1 MHKHT
6 PSRTAAAALVEQ
18 LVINGVKHVFCVP
31 GESFLPVLDA
41 LRDSGITKTVCRHEG
56 GAAMMAEAIGKVTGR
71 PGVCFVTRGPGATN
85 ASAGIHIAQQDSTPM
100 IMFVGQVETSVR
112 DREAFQELDYRA
124 VFGSMT
130 KWTAEVDDPD
140 RITEFVSRAFYTA
153 SSGRPGPV
161 VLALPKDVLS
171 ERVTVTNAPA
181 FEPVETSPGEEEM
194 TRLGELLAEA
204 RNPLFVLGGS
214 RWSEAARRQIHEFAE
229 ATGMPIATS
238 YRRSTL
244 FDPLHPLY
252 AGDLGLGPNPK
263 LVARAKAA
271 DLLVLVGGRLGEIP
285 SQGYSLLSSPS
296 PQTKLVHIHPGA
308 EEIGR
313 VYRPHLAI
321 HASPNRF
328 VAALKRLPLAAKPS
342 WRESAGAAHADFLA
356 WTGTATPQPGD
367 VNLGEIMIWLRDNVP
382 SDTILCN
389 GAGNYASWIHR
400 FYRFREY
407 MTHVAPTS
415 ASMGYGMP
423 AAIAMQRLH
432 PQRLVLSVNGDG
444 DFLMSGQEFAIAVQ
458 YRLPIIVVH
467 LRQRHVRHHPHAPG
481 TRIPRPRC
489 RHRIAQSGFRRL
501 CPRLRRFW
509 GGGEQDLGFSGGVS
523 GGAGIGATLDHSSQD
538 RSRRDPAG
546 GHPVGHPRTR
556 AAAGVARISW
566 PLRPSLRANG
576 SRECAP
582 DDRLREAIQLWRS
595 EKASW
600 IASLLLAMTI
610 TKPQNSRVS

>member
-1 MHKHT
+1 MYQHT

-41 LRDSGITKTVCRHEG
+41 LRDSGITITVCRHEG
-56 GAAMMAEAIGKVTGR
+56 GAAIMAEAIGKVTGR
-71 PGVCFVTRGPGATN
+71 PGICFVTRGPGATN

-100 IMFVGQVETSVR
+100 IMFVGQVETSVKE
-112 DREAFQELDYRA
+112 REAFQELDYRA

-130 KWTAEVDDPD
+130 KWTVEVDDPN

-153 SSGRPGPV
+153 SGGRPGPV
-161 VLALPKDVLS
+161 VVALPKDVLS
-171 ERVTVTNAPA
+171 ERVTVANAPA

-194 TRLGELLAEA
+194 AKLSELLAESK
-204 RNPLFVLGGS
+204 NPLFVLGGS
-214 RWSEAARRQIHEFAE
+214 RWTEVARRQIHEFADS
-229 ATGMPIATS
+229 TGLPIATS

-271 DLLVLVGGRLGEIP
+271 DLLILVGGRLGEIP

-328 VAALKRLPLAAKPS
+328 VSALKRLAITPNPA
-342 WRESAGAAHADFLA
+342 WRDNADAAHAEYLA

-367 VNLGEIMIWLRDNVP
+367 VNLGEIMVWLRDHVP
-382 SDTILCN
+382 TDTILCN

-400 FYRFREY
+400 FYRFREF

-432 PQRLVLSVNGDG
+432 PDRLVLSVNGDG

-458 YRLPIIVVH
+458 YRLPIIVVVCDNGMYGTIRMHQEREFPGRVSATELHNPDFDAYARAFGGFGAVVRKTSDFPAALQAARESGLPSIIH
-467 LRQRHVRHHPHAPG
+467 LKIDPDAILP
-481 TRIPRPRC
+481 
-489 RHRIAQSGFRRL
+489 A
-501 CPRLRRFW
+501 
-509 GGGEQDLGFSGGVS
+509 
-523 GGAGIGATLDHSSQD
+523 ATLSGI
-538 RSRRDPAG
+538 RE
-546 GHPVGHPRTR
+546 R
-556 AAAGVARISW
+556 A
-566 PLRPSLRANG
+566 LQ
-576 SRECAP
+576 
-582 DDRLREAIQLWRS
+582 EA
-595 EKASW
+595 
-600 IASLLLAMTI
+600 
-610 TKPQNSRVS
+610 

>member
-1 MHKHT
+1 MHKPASH
-6 PSRTAAAALVEQ
+6 RTAAAALVEQ
-18 LVINGVKHVFCVP
+18 LVINGITHVFCVP
-31 GESFLPVLDA
+31 GESYLPVLDA
-41 LRDSGITKTVCRHEG
+41 LRDSGITVTVCRHEG
-56 GAAMMAEAIGKVTGR
+56 GAAMMAEAMGKVTGR
-71 PGVCFVTRGPGATN
+71 PGICFVTRGPGATN

-112 DREAFQELDYRA
+112 EREAFQELDYRA

-130 KWTAEVDDPD
+130 KWTAEVDHAS

-161 VLALPKDVLS
+161 VVALPKDVLS
-171 ERVTVTNAPA
+171 ERTSVANAPA

-194 TRLGELLAEA
+194 TKLSELLAESK
-204 RNPLFVLGGS
+204 NPLFVLGGS
-214 RWSEAARRQIHEFAE
+214 RWSETARRQIHEFAE
-229 ATGMPIATS
+229 RAGLPIATS

-285 SQGYSLLSSPS
+285 SQGYSVLSSPS

-328 VAALKRLPLAAKPS
+328 VAALRRLALTPNPV
-342 WRESAGAAHADFLA
+342 WRESADIAHADYRA

-367 VNLGEIMIWLRDNVP
+367 VNLGEIMIWLRNHAP
-382 SDTILCN
+382 TDTILCN

-400 FYRFREY
+400 FYRFREF

-432 PQRLVLSVNGDG
+432 PDRLVLSVNGDG

-458 YRLPIIVVH
+458 YRLPIIVIICDNGMYGTIRMHQEREFPGRISATELHNPDFDAYARAFGGFGAV
-467 LRQRHVRHHPHAPG
+467 VNKTSDFPHAFQ
-481 TRIPRPRC
+481 TARE
-489 RHRIAQSGFRRL
+489 SGL
-501 CPRLRRFW
+501 PAIIHLKI
-509 GGGEQDLGFSGGVS
+509 DSDAILPATTLSGIRERALQ
-523 GGAGIGATLDHSSQD
+523 GA
-538 RSRRDPAG
+538 
-546 GHPVGHPRTR
+546 
-556 AAAGVARISW
+556 
-566 PLRPSLRANG
+566 
-576 SRECAP
+576 
-582 DDRLREAIQLWRS
+582 
-595 EKASW
+595 
-600 IASLLLAMTI
+600 
-610 TKPQNSRVS
+610 

>member
-1 MHKHT
+1 MHKPASH
-6 PSRTAAAALVEQ
+6 RTAAAALVEQ
-18 LVINGVKHVFCVP
+18 LVINGITHVFCVP
-31 GESFLPVLDA
+31 GESYLPVLDA
-41 LRDSGITKTVCRHEG
+41 LRDSGITVTVCRHEG
-56 GAAMMAEAIGKVTGR
+56 GAAMMAEAMGKVTGR
-71 PGVCFVTRGPGATN
+71 PGICFVTRGPGATN
-85 ASAGIHIAQQDSTPM
+85 ASAGIHIAQHDSTPM

-112 DREAFQELDYRA
+112 EREAFQELDYRA

-130 KWTAEVDDPD
+130 KWTAEVDHAS

-161 VLALPKDVLS
+161 VVALPKDVLS
-171 ERVTVTNAPA
+171 ERTSVANAPA

-194 TRLGELLAEA
+194 TKLSELLVESK
-204 RNPLFVLGGS
+204 NPLFVLGGS
-214 RWSEAARRQIHEFAE
+214 RWSETARRQIHEFAE
-229 ATGMPIATS
+229 RAGLPIATS

-285 SQGYSLLSSPS
+285 SQGYSVLSSPS

-328 VAALKRLPLAAKPS
+328 VAALRRLALTPNPA
-342 WRESAGAAHADFLA
+342 WRESADIAHADYRA

-367 VNLGEIMIWLRDNVP
+367 VNLGEIMIWLRNHAP
-382 SDTILCN
+382 TDTILCN

-400 FYRFREY
+400 FYRFREF

-432 PQRLVLSVNGDG
+432 PDRLVLSVNGDG

-458 YRLPIIVVH
+458 YRLPIIVIICDNGMYGTIRMHQEREFPGRISATELHNPDFDAYARAFGGFGAVVKKTSDFPAAFRAARESGLPSIIH
-467 LRQRHVRHHPHAPG
+467 LKIDPDAILP
-481 TRIPRPRC
+481 
-489 RHRIAQSGFRRL
+489 A
-501 CPRLRRFW
+501 
-509 GGGEQDLGFSGGVS
+509 
-523 GGAGIGATLDHSSQD
+523 ATLSGI
-538 RSRRDPAG
+538 RE
-546 GHPVGHPRTR
+546 R
-556 AAAGVARISW
+556 ALQQA
-566 PLRPSLRANG
+566 
-576 SRECAP
+576 
-582 DDRLREAIQLWRS
+582 
-595 EKASW
+595 
-600 IASLLLAMTI
+600 
-610 TKPQNSRVS
+610 

>member
-1 MHKHT
+1 MHKPATH
-6 PSRTAAAALVEQ
+6 RTAAIALVEQ
-18 LVINGVKHVFCVP
+18 LVINGITHVFCVP
-31 GESFLPVLDA
+31 GESYLPVLDA
-41 LRDSGITKTVCRHEG
+41 LRDSGITVTVCRHEG
-56 GAAMMAEAIGKVTGR
+56 GAAMMAEAMGKVTGR
-71 PGVCFVTRGPGATN
+71 PGICFVTRGPGATN

-112 DREAFQELDYRA
+112 EREAFQELDYRA

-130 KWTAEVDDPD
+130 KWTAEVDHAS

-161 VLALPKDVLS
+161 VVALPKDVLS
-171 ERVTVTNAPA
+171 ERTSVANAPA

-194 TRLGELLAEA
+194 TKLSELLVESK
-204 RNPLFVLGGS
+204 NPLFVLGGS
-214 RWSEAARRQIHEFAE
+214 RWSETARRQIHEFAE
-229 ATGMPIATS
+229 RAGLPIATS

-263 LVARAKAA
+263 LVTRAKAA

-285 SQGYSLLSSPS
+285 SQGYSVLSSPS

-328 VAALKRLPLAAKPS
+328 VAALRRLALTPNPV
-342 WRESAGAAHADFLA
+342 WRESADIAHADYRA

-367 VNLGEIMIWLRDNVP
+367 VNLGEIMIWLRNHAP
-382 SDTILCN
+382 TDTILCN

-400 FYRFREY
+400 FYRFREF

-432 PQRLVLSVNGDG
+432 PDRLVLSVNGDG

-458 YRLPIIVVH
+458 YRLPIIVIICDNGMYGTIRMHQEREFPGRISATELHNPDFDAYARAFGGFGAV
-467 LRQRHVRHHPHAPG
+467 VNKTSDFPHAFQAA
-481 TRIPRPRC
+481 RE
-489 RHRIAQSGFRRL
+489 SGL
-501 CPRLRRFW
+501 PAIIHLKI
-509 GGGEQDLGFSGGVS
+509 DSDAILPATTLSGIRERALQ
-523 GGAGIGATLDHSSQD
+523 GA
-538 RSRRDPAG
+538 
-546 GHPVGHPRTR
+546 
-556 AAAGVARISW
+556 
-566 PLRPSLRANG
+566 
-576 SRECAP
+576 
-582 DDRLREAIQLWRS
+582 
-595 EKASW
+595 
-600 IASLLLAMTI
+600 
-610 TKPQNSRVS
+610 

>member
-1 MHKHT
+1 MHK
-6 PSRTAAAALVEQ
+6 PAPYRTAAVALVEQ
-18 LVINGVKHVFCVP
+18 LRINGVEHVFCVP

-41 LRDSGITKTVCRHEG
+41 LRDSGIKVTVCRHEG
-56 GAAMMAEAIGKVTGR
+56 GAAMMAEAIGKATGR
-71 PGVCFVTRGPGATN
+71 PGICFVTRGPGATN

-112 DREAFQELDYRA
+112 EREAFQELDYRA

-130 KWTAEVDDPD
+130 KWTVEIDDPT
-140 RITEFVSRAFYTA
+140 RVTELVSRAFYTA

-161 VLALPKDVLS
+161 VVALPKDMLS
-171 ERVTVTNAPA
+171 ERVSIDNAPA

-194 TRLGELLAEA
+194 TRLGELLAKA
-204 RNPLFVLGGS
+204 KNPLLVLGGS
-214 RWSEAARRQIHEFAE
+214 RWSETARRQIHEFAE
-229 ATGMPIATS
+229 RTGLPIATS

-285 SQGYSLLSSPS
+285 SQGYSLLSIPS

-328 VAALKRLPLAAKPS
+328 VAALGKLAVTPDPA
-342 WRESAGAAHADFLA
+342 WRQSAGDAHSEYLA
-356 WTGTATPQPGD
+356 WTETATPQPGA
-367 VNLGEIMIWLRDNVP
+367 VNLGEIMIWLRDHVP
-382 SDTILCN
+382 TDTILCN

-432 PQRLVLSVNGDG
+432 PDRLVLSVNGDG

-458 YRLPIIVVH
+458 YRLPIIVVVCDNGMYGTIRMH
-467 LRQRHVRHHPHAPG
+467 QEREFPG
-481 TRIPRPRC
+481 RVSATELHNPDFDAYARAFGGFGAVVSKTADFAAAFEAAR
-489 RHRIAQSGFRRL
+489 QSGLPSIIHLKIDPDAILPATTLSGIRERA
-501 CPRLRRFW
+501 LR
-509 GGGEQDLGFSGGVS
+509 D
-523 GGAGIGATLDHSSQD
+523 A
-538 RSRRDPAG
+538 
-546 GHPVGHPRTR
+546 
-556 AAAGVARISW
+556 
-566 PLRPSLRANG
+566 
-576 SRECAP
+576 
-582 DDRLREAIQLWRS
+582 
-595 EKASW
+595 
-600 IASLLLAMTI
+600 
-610 TKPQNSRVS
+610 

>member
-1 MHKHT
+1 MHQPA
-6 PSRTAAAALVEQ
+6 PSRSSAEALVEQ
-18 LVINGVKHVFCVP
+18 LVINGVEHVFCVP

-41 LRDSGITKTVCRHEG
+41 LRDSNITTTVCRHEG
-56 GAAMMAEAIGKVTGR
+56 GAAMMAEAVGKTTGR
-71 PGVCFVTRGPGATN
+71 PGICFVTRGPGATN
-85 ASAGIHIAQQDSTPM
+85 ASAGVHIAQQDLTPM
-100 IMFVGQVETSVR
+100 IVFVGQVETSVR
-112 DREAFQELDYRA
+112 ERDAFQELDYRA

-130 KWTAEVDDPD
+130 KWTVEVDNAN

-161 VLALPKDVLS
+161 VVALPKNVLS
-171 ERVTVTNAPA
+171 ERVSVANAPA
-181 FEPVETSPGEEEM
+181 FEPVETSPGYEEM
-194 TRLGELLAEA
+194 ARLGELLAESK
-204 RNPLFVLGGS
+204 NPLFVLGGS
-214 RWSEAARRQIHEFAE
+214 RWSEAARGQIHEFADL
-229 ATGMPIATS
+229 TGLPVATS

-308 EEIGR
+308 EEIGL

-328 VAALKRLPLAAKPS
+328 VAALRRLAVTAKPA
-342 WRESAGAAHADFLA
+342 WRESANSAHADFLA
-356 WTGTATPQPGD
+356 WTGTATPQPGN
-367 VNLGEIMIWLRDNVP
+367 VNLGEIMIWLRDHVP
-382 SDTILCN
+382 TDTILCN

-400 FYRFREY
+400 FYRFRVF

-444 DFLMSGQEFAIAVQ
+444 DFLMSGQEFATAVQ
-458 YRLPIIVVH
+458 YRLPIIVVVCDNGMYGTIRMHQEREFPGRVSATELHNPDFDAYARAFGGFGAVVKKTSDFPAAFQAARESGLPSIIH
-467 LRQRHVRHHPHAPG
+467 LK
-481 TRIPRPRC
+481 I
-489 RHRIAQSGFRRL
+489 
-501 CPRLRRFW
+501 
-509 GGGEQDLGFSGGVS
+509 
-523 GGAGIGATLDHSSQD
+523 
-538 RSRRDPAG
+538 DP
-546 GHPVGHPRTR
+546 
-556 AAAGVARISW
+556 
-566 PLRPSLRANG
+566 
-576 SRECAP
+576 
-582 DDRLREAIQLWRS
+582 EAILPAETLSGIRGRALRS
-595 EKASW
+595 
-600 IASLLLAMTI
+600 T
-610 TKPQNSRVS
+610 

>member
-1 MHKHT
+1 MHKPASH
-6 PSRTAAAALVEQ
+6 RTAAAALVEQ
-18 LVINGVKHVFCVP
+18 LVINGITHVFCVP
-31 GESFLPVLDA
+31 GESYLPVLDA
-41 LRDSGITKTVCRHEG
+41 LRDSGITVTVCRHEG
-56 GAAMMAEAIGKVTGR
+56 GAAMMAEAMGKVTGR
-71 PGVCFVTRGPGATN
+71 PGICFVTRGPGATN
-85 ASAGIHIAQQDSTPM
+85 ASAGIHIAQHDSTPM

-112 DREAFQELDYRA
+112 EREAFQELDYRA

-130 KWTAEVDDPD
+130 KWTAEVDHAS

-161 VLALPKDVLS
+161 VVALPKDVLS
-171 ERVTVTNAPA
+171 ERTSVANAPA

-194 TRLGELLAEA
+194 TKLSELLVESK
-204 RNPLFVLGGS
+204 NPLFVLGGS
-214 RWSEAARRQIHEFAE
+214 RWSETARRQIHEFAE
-229 ATGMPIATS
+229 RAGLPIATS

-285 SQGYSLLSSPS
+285 SQGYSVLSSPS

-328 VAALKRLPLAAKPS
+328 VAALRRLALTPNPA
-342 WRESAGAAHADFLA
+342 WRESADIAHADYRA

-367 VNLGEIMIWLRDNVP
+367 VNLGEIMIWLRNHAP
-382 SDTILCN
+382 TDTILCN

-400 FYRFREY
+400 FYRFREF

-432 PQRLVLSVNGDG
+432 PDRLVLSVNGDG

-458 YRLPIIVVH
+458 YRLPIIVIICDNGMYGTIRMHQEREFPGRVSATELH
-467 LRQRHVRHHPHAPG
+467 NPDFDAYARAFGGFGAVVNKTSDFPHAFQAA
-481 TRIPRPRC
+481 RE
-489 RHRIAQSGFRRL
+489 SGL
-501 CPRLRRFW
+501 PAIIHLKI
-509 GGGEQDLGFSGGVS
+509 DSDAILPATTLSGIRERALQ
-523 GGAGIGATLDHSSQD
+523 GA
-538 RSRRDPAG
+538 
-546 GHPVGHPRTR
+546 
-556 AAAGVARISW
+556 
-566 PLRPSLRANG
+566 
-576 SRECAP
+576 
-582 DDRLREAIQLWRS
+582 
-595 EKASW
+595 
-600 IASLLLAMTI
+600 
-610 TKPQNSRVS
+610 

>member
-1 MHKHT
+1 MHKPASH
-6 PSRTAAAALVEQ
+6 RTAAAALVEQ
-18 LVINGVKHVFCVP
+18 LVINGITHVFCVP
-31 GESFLPVLDA
+31 GESYLPVLDA
-41 LRDSGITKTVCRHEG
+41 LRDSGITVTVCRHEG
-56 GAAMMAEAIGKVTGR
+56 GAAMMAEAMGKVTGR
-71 PGVCFVTRGPGATN
+71 PGICFVTRGPGATN
-85 ASAGIHIAQQDSTPM
+85 ASAGIHIAQHDSTPM

-112 DREAFQELDYRA
+112 EREAFQELDYRA

-130 KWTAEVDDPD
+130 KWTAEVDHAS

-161 VLALPKDVLS
+161 VVALPKDVLS
-171 ERVTVTNAPA
+171 ERTSVANAPA

-194 TRLGELLAEA
+194 TKLSELLVESK
-204 RNPLFVLGGS
+204 NPLFVLGGS
-214 RWSEAARRQIHEFAE
+214 RWSETARRQIHEFAE
-229 ATGMPIATS
+229 RAGLPIATS

-285 SQGYSLLSSPS
+285 SQGYSVLSSPS

-328 VAALKRLPLAAKPS
+328 VAALRRLALTPNPV
-342 WRESAGAAHADFLA
+342 WRESADIAHADYRA

-367 VNLGEIMIWLRDNVP
+367 VNLGEIMIWLRNHAP
-382 SDTILCN
+382 TDTILCN

-400 FYRFREY
+400 FYRFREF

-432 PQRLVLSVNGDG
+432 PDRLVLSVNGDG

-458 YRLPIIVVH
+458 YRLPIIVIICDNGMYGTIRMHQEREFPGRISATELHNPDFDAYARAFGGFGAV
-467 LRQRHVRHHPHAPG
+467 VNKTSDFPHAFQAA
-481 TRIPRPRC
+481 RE
-489 RHRIAQSGFRRL
+489 SGL
-501 CPRLRRFW
+501 PAIIHLKI
-509 GGGEQDLGFSGGVS
+509 DSDAILPATTLSGIRERALQ
-523 GGAGIGATLDHSSQD
+523 GA
-538 RSRRDPAG
+538 
-546 GHPVGHPRTR
+546 
-556 AAAGVARISW
+556 
-566 PLRPSLRANG
+566 
-576 SRECAP
+576 
-582 DDRLREAIQLWRS
+582 
-595 EKASW
+595 
-600 IASLLLAMTI
+600 
-610 TKPQNSRVS
+610 

>member
-1 MHKHT
+1 MHKPT
-6 PSRTAAAALVEQ
+6 PHRTAAAALVEQ

-41 LRDSGITKTVCRHEG
+41 LRDSGIIVTVCRHEG

-112 DREAFQELDYRA
+112 EREAFQELDYRA

-130 KWTAEVDDPD
+130 KWVVEVDHAD

-161 VLALPKDVLS
+161 VMALPKDILS
-171 ERVTVTNAPA
+171 ERTSVANAPA

-194 TRLGELLAEA
+194 ARLGELLAESKS
-204 RNPLFVLGGS
+204 PLFVLGGS
-214 RWSEAARRQIHEFAE
+214 RWSETARRQIHEFAE
-229 ATGMPIATS
+229 TTGLPIATS

-271 DLLVLVGGRLGEIP
+271 DLLVLIGGRLGEIP

-296 PQTKLVHIHPGA
+296 PQTRLVHIHPGA

-328 VAALKRLPLAAKPS
+328 VGALGHLAIAPNPA
-342 WRESAGAAHADFLA
+342 WRESADIAHADYRA

-367 VNLGEIMIWLRDNVP
+367 VNLGEIMIWLRNHVP
-382 SDTILCN
+382 TDTILCN

-400 FYRFREY
+400 FYRFREF

-432 PQRLVLSVNGDG
+432 PNRLVLSVNGDG

-458 YRLPIIVVH
+458 YRLPIIVIVCDNGMYGTIRMH
-467 LRQRHVRHHPHAPG
+467 QEREFPG
-481 TRIPRPRC
+481 RVSATELHNPDFDAYARAFGGFGAVVNKTAEFPAAFKAAR
-489 RHRIAQSGFRRL
+489 QSGL
-501 CPRLRRFW
+501 PSIIHLKI
-509 GGGEQDLGFSGGVS
+509 DSDAILPT
-523 GGAGIGATLDHSSQD
+523 ATLSGI
-538 RSRRDPAG
+538 RE
-546 GHPVGHPRTR
+546 R
-556 AAAGVARISW
+556 ALQGA
-566 PLRPSLRANG
+566 
-576 SRECAP
+576 
-582 DDRLREAIQLWRS
+582 
-595 EKASW
+595 
-600 IASLLLAMTI
+600 
-610 TKPQNSRVS
+610 

>member
-1 MHKHT
+1 MHKLT
-6 PSRTAAAALVEQ
+6 PHRTAATALVEQ

-41 LRDSGITKTVCRHEG
+41 LRDSGITVTVCRHEG

-112 DREAFQELDYRA
+112 EREAFQELDYRA

-130 KWTAEVDDPD
+130 KWVVEVDHAD

-161 VLALPKDVLS
+161 VVALPKDVLS
-171 ERVTVTNAPA
+171 ERTSVANAPA

-194 TRLGELLAEA
+194 VRLAELLAEA
-204 RNPLFVLGGS
+204 KNPLFVLGGS
-214 RWSEAARRQIHEFAE
+214 RWSETARRQIHEFAE
-229 ATGMPIATS
+229 ATGLPIATS

-244 FDPLHPLY
+244 FDPLRPLY

-308 EEIGR
+308 EEIGQ

-328 VAALKRLPLAAKPS
+328 VAALKRLAIAPNPA
-342 WRESAGAAHADFLA
+342 WRESADIAHADYRA

-367 VNLGEIMIWLRDNVP
+367 VNLGEIMIWLRNHVP
-382 SDTILCN
+382 TDTILCN

-432 PQRLVLSVNGDG
+432 PNRLVLSVNGDG

-458 YRLPIIVVH
+458 YRLPIIVIVCDNGMYGTIRMH
-467 LRQRHVRHHPHAPG
+467 QEREFPG
-481 TRIPRPRC
+481 RVSATELHNPDFDAYARAFGGFGAVVNKTADFAVAFEAAR
-489 RHRIAQSGFRRL
+489 QSGL
-501 CPRLRRFW
+501 PSIIHLKI
-509 GGGEQDLGFSGGVS
+509 DSDAILP
-523 GGAGIGATLDHSSQD
+523 AATLSGI
-538 RSRRDPAG
+538 RE
-546 GHPVGHPRTR
+546 R
-556 AAAGVARISW
+556 ALQGA
-566 PLRPSLRANG
+566 
-576 SRECAP
+576 
-582 DDRLREAIQLWRS
+582 
-595 EKASW
+595 
-600 IASLLLAMTI
+600 
-610 TKPQNSRVS
+610 

>member
-1 MHKHT
+1 MHKPT
-6 PSRTAAAALVEQ
+6 PSRTAATALVEQ
-18 LVINGVKHVFCVP
+18 LLINGVKHVFCVP

-41 LRDSGITKTVCRHEG
+41 LRDSGIAITVCRHEG

-71 PGVCFVTRGPGATN
+71 PGICFVTRGPGATN

-100 IMFVGQVETSVR
+100 IMFVGQVDSSVR
-112 DREAFQELDYRA
+112 EREAFQELDYRA

-130 KWTAEVDDPD
+130 KWTVEVDHAD

-161 VLALPKDVLS
+161 VVALPKDMLN
-171 ERVTVTNAPA
+171 ERVSVANAPA
-181 FEPVETSPGEEEM
+181 FEPVETSPGDEEM
-194 TRLGELLAEA
+194 VKLGELLAESK
-204 RNPLFVLGGS
+204 NPLFVLGGS
-214 RWSEAARRQIHEFAE
+214 RWSEAARRQIHDFAE
-229 ATGMPIATS
+229 RTGLPIATS

-263 LVARAKAA
+263 LIARAKAA

-285 SQGYSLLSSPS
+285 SQGYTLVSSPS

-321 HASPNRF
+321 HASPSRF
-328 VAALKRLPLAAKPS
+328 VAALGRLTVTTKPA
-342 WRESAGAAHADFLA
+342 WRESAKSAHDDFLA

-367 VNLGEIMIWLRDNVP
+367 VNLGEIMIWLRDHVP
-382 SDTILCN
+382 TDTILCN

-432 PQRLVLSVNGDG
+432 PERLVLSVNGDG

-458 YRLPIIVVH
+458 YRLPIIVVICDNGMYGTIRMHQEREFPGRVTATELHNPDFDAYARAFGGFGAVVNKTSDFPAAFQAARESGLPSIIH
-467 LRQRHVRHHPHAPG
+467 LKIDSDAILPA
-481 TRIPRPRC
+481 
-489 RHRIAQSGFRRL
+489 
-501 CPRLRRFW
+501 
-509 GGGEQDLGFSGGVS
+509 
-523 GGAGIGATLDHSSQD
+523 ATLSGI
-538 RSRRDPAG
+538 RE
-546 GHPVGHPRTR
+546 R
-556 AAAGVARISW
+556 AL
-566 PLRPSLRANG
+566 P
-576 SRECAP
+576 
-582 DDRLREAIQLWRS
+582 
-595 EKASW
+595 K
-600 IASLLLAMTI
+600 T
-610 TKPQNSRVS
+610 

>member
-1 MHKHT
+1 MHKPT
-6 PSRTAAAALVEQ
+6 PHRTAAAALVEQ

-41 LRDSGITKTVCRHEG
+41 LRDSGIIVTVCRHEG

-112 DREAFQELDYRA
+112 EREAFQELDYRA

-130 KWTAEVDDPD
+130 KWVVEVDHAN

-161 VLALPKDVLS
+161 VVALPKDVLS
-171 ERVTVTNAPA
+171 ERTSVANAPA

-194 TRLGELLAEA
+194 TKLSELLAESK
-204 RNPLFVLGGS
+204 NPLFVLGGS
-214 RWSEAARRQIHEFAE
+214 RWSETARRQIHEFAE
-229 ATGMPIATS
+229 TTGLPIATS

-271 DLLVLVGGRLGEIP
+271 DLLVLIGGRLGEIP

-296 PQTKLVHIHPGA
+296 PQTRLVHIHPGA

-313 VYRPHLAI
+313 VYRPHLAV

-328 VAALKRLPLAAKPS
+328 VAALRHLAIAPNPA
-342 WRESAGAAHADFLA
+342 WRESADIAHADYRA

-367 VNLGEIMIWLRDNVP
+367 VNLGEIMIWLRNHVP
-382 SDTILCN
+382 TDTILCN

-400 FYRFREY
+400 FYRFREF

-415 ASMGYGMP
+415 ASMGYGIP

-432 PQRLVLSVNGDG
+432 PNRLVLSVNGDG

-458 YRLPIIVVH
+458 YRLPIIVIVCDNGMYGTIRMH
-467 LRQRHVRHHPHAPG
+467 QEREFPG
-481 TRIPRPRC
+481 RVSATELHNPDFDAYARAFGGFGAVVNKTAEFPMAFEAAR
-489 RHRIAQSGFRRL
+489 QSGL
-501 CPRLRRFW
+501 PSIIHLKI
-509 GGGEQDLGFSGGVS
+509 DSDAILPTTTLSGIRERALQ
-523 GGAGIGATLDHSSQD
+523 GA
-538 RSRRDPAG
+538 
-546 GHPVGHPRTR
+546 
-556 AAAGVARISW
+556 
-566 PLRPSLRANG
+566 
-576 SRECAP
+576 
-582 DDRLREAIQLWRS
+582 
-595 EKASW
+595 
-600 IASLLLAMTI
+600 
-610 TKPQNSRVS
+610 

>member
-1 MHKHT
+1 MHKPASH
-6 PSRTAAAALVEQ
+6 RTAAAALVEQ
-18 LVINGVKHVFCVP
+18 LVINGITHVFCVP
-31 GESFLPVLDA
+31 GESYLPVLDA
-41 LRDSGITKTVCRHEG
+41 LRDSGITVTVCRHEG
-56 GAAMMAEAIGKVTGR
+56 GAAMMAEAMGKVTGR
-71 PGVCFVTRGPGATN
+71 PGICFVTRGPGATN
-85 ASAGIHIAQQDSTPM
+85 ASAGIHIAQHDSTPM

-112 DREAFQELDYRA
+112 EREAFQELDYRA

-130 KWTAEVDDPD
+130 KWTAEVDHAS

-161 VLALPKDVLS
+161 VVALPKDVLS
-171 ERVTVTNAPA
+171 ERTSVANAPA

-194 TRLGELLAEA
+194 TKLSELLVESK
-204 RNPLFVLGGS
+204 NPLFVLGGS
-214 RWSEAARRQIHEFAE
+214 RWSETARRQIHEFAE
-229 ATGMPIATS
+229 RAGLPIATS

-285 SQGYSLLSSPS
+285 SQGYSVLSSPS

-328 VAALKRLPLAAKPS
+328 VAALRRLALTPNPA
-342 WRESAGAAHADFLA
+342 WRESADIAHADYRA

-367 VNLGEIMIWLRDNVP
+367 VNLGEIMIWLRNHAP
-382 SDTILCN
+382 TDTILCN

-400 FYRFREY
+400 FYRFREF

-432 PQRLVLSVNGDG
+432 PGRLVLSVNGDG

-458 YRLPIIVVH
+458 YRLPIIVIICDNGMYGTIRMHQEREFPGRVSATELH
-467 LRQRHVRHHPHAPG
+467 NPDFDAYARAFGGFGAVVNKTSDFPHAFQAA
-481 TRIPRPRC
+481 RE
-489 RHRIAQSGFRRL
+489 SGL
-501 CPRLRRFW
+501 PAIIHLKI
-509 GGGEQDLGFSGGVS
+509 DSDAILPATTLSGIRERALQ
-523 GGAGIGATLDHSSQD
+523 GA
-538 RSRRDPAG
+538 
-546 GHPVGHPRTR
+546 
-556 AAAGVARISW
+556 
-566 PLRPSLRANG
+566 
-576 SRECAP
+576 
-582 DDRLREAIQLWRS
+582 
-595 EKASW
+595 
-600 IASLLLAMTI
+600 
-610 TKPQNSRVS
+610 